1 MTAVM
6 VLMVVMGL
14 MGLMAGMVLMVM
26 MVWMELMVSTVS
38 KERRVYRDNKE
49 VTALLV
55 ITVLMAGTV
64 AMVLMGLT
72 V

>member
-1 MTAVM
+1 MAVA
-6 VLMVVMGL
+6 VESIGQIDHIIREGVRALVSGL
-14 MGLMAGMVLMVM
+14 RKGQQRPNA
-26 MVWMELMVSTVS
+26 VW
-38 KERRVYRDNKE
+38 VYRDNKE